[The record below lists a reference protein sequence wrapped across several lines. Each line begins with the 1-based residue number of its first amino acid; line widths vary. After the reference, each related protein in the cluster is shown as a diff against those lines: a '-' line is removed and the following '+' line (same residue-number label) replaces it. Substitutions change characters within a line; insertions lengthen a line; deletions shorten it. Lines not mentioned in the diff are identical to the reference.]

1 MSHNINGLPPFV
13 TGISPTSIA
22 VTGSQSFTI
31 TGTRFAPNCEVS
43 VPAAIGTVV
52 GIPVITY
59 PTSVTSQMVV
69 TIDVPSL
76 PEDPIDLQLTLF
88 NNGISD
94 TVESKANLLHGL
106 SWTPILIA
114 TGSDDRWLEPGILS
128 ASSDGA
134 KISSWALTTGSGD
147 ALEQATG
154 AQQATYLSSEPNMNN
169 QPVLLFGVLT
179 GDHGGLNGA
188 YTVPHNWKYN
198 AQNEPQTIAFV
209 YRPTAA
215 LMDPNNSYYI
225 QMKHDGYSNTSNIVM
240 YDGDD
245 RARLYVAG
253 TDEGYGNYANTGTS
267 TLRMVF
273 FTADG
278 TATPNYT
285 LTEAT
290 TGINRSGTGGSAGP
304 PSTSWLGNISSA
316 GAWFGEMVQLGRVIS
331 AADKVLLIDY
341 WTVKYGS

>member
-1 MSHNINGLPPFV
+1 MSHNVNGLPPFV
-13 TGISPTSIA
+13 TGISPTSIS

-76 PEDPIDLQLTLF
+76 PEDPINLQLTLS

-94 TVESKANLLHGL
+94 AVGSKAHLLHV
-106 SWTPILIA
+106 SWTPILIT
-114 TGSDDRWLEPGILS
+114 TGADDRWLEPGILS
-128 ASSDGA
+128 ASLDGA

-147 ALEQATG
+147 ALEQATETR
-154 AQQATYLSSEPNMNN
+154 QATYLSSEPNMNN

-179 GDHGGLNGA
+179 SEAGVLSGQ

-225 QMKHDGYSNTSNIVM
+225 QMKHDAYSKTENITM

-245 RARLYVAG
+245 RARLYVGG

-278 TATPNYT
+278 TATPSYT

-304 PSTSWLGNISSA
+304 PSASWLGNISSH

-331 AADKVLLIDY
+331 AADKALLIDY
-341 WTVKYGS
+341 WLNKYG